1 MIEVK
6 KEGILLEKTQLEF
19 ENEGVLNPAVIR
31 EGDTVHLFYRA
42 VKQGNYSTIGYC
54 KLDGPLTVT
63 KRLNK
68 PIIVPECDYETHGVE
83 DPRIVKIDGLYY
95 LTYTGYDGTNARGA
109 LATSKDLKKF
119 KKHGVIVP
127 PITYSEFVYL
137 AESAGKVHELLC
149 ERPPS
154 MTGLRLITE
163 VRRNF
168 RGYYDWVN
176 ENGSQDLFF
185 AGRSVLH
192 RIDAD
197 IHARTES
204 SAEAIILRRLREGS
218 KIRIDF
224 LDPRSDIIDRL
235 AQEEGETPAALL
247 GNIATSLGIC
257 RRLGE
262 LVRAHYLSLPAG
274 AVLSVRVYDRMP
286 YFAYHKQD
294 NDVLVGFYFQSLL
307 GSSSAAYELVDE
319 TTKRTFSEHFVRIH
333 ADAAST
339 TMVEFDGA
347 AGRPLFNNELFNEL
361 RKQLS
366 AKLGPSRVDELLAG
380 RFADEQPGLSQPS
393 AAPA

>member
-1 MIEVK
+1 MSKTTGLIAYGLFFTGISLILISIFGTEDWRWPVWLAAFVRDAGLLLSAVVAGTILYERLLREEMVRQFVAELD
-6 KEGILLEKTQLEF
+6 KELTHRVPKLET
-19 ENEGVLNPAVIR
+19 I
-31 EGDTVHLFYRA
+31 
-42 VKQGNYSTIGYC
+42 STH
-54 KLDGPLTVT
+54 T
-63 KRLNK
+63 
-68 PIIVPECDYETHGVE
+68 
-83 DPRIVKIDGLYY
+83 
-95 LTYTGYDGTNARGA
+95 
-109 LATSKDLKKF
+109 
-119 KKHGVIVP
+119 
-127 PITYSEFVYL
+127 
-137 AESAGKVHELLC
+137 AGKVHELLC

-307 GSSSAAYELVDE
+307 GSSSAAYELVDD
-319 TTKRTFSEHFVRIH
+319 TTRRTFSEHFVRIH
-333 ADAAST
+333 ADAASS

-380 RFADEQPGLSQPS
+380 RFADEQPGLSQP
-393 AAPA
+393 PATLT